1 LDVLSYWFCWLLL
14 LNWLIAPISIVVL
27 GWPVQAEG
35 AQCSF
40 SGLHS
45 CCIYCTSDLCIGFL
59 CTDIF
64 SLDSVQPPYVS
75 CYVVVFCFPFFTSLS
90 NIFPPSYLIKPSMWI
105 SKFPLQIKIS
115 TCICKFL
122 LHALFTYP
130 VFILEGPIHLNL
142 HSHATENYV
151 MSSSFQF
158 SLVSFV
164 LKLFNFLQYCCIL
177 LRVYHYYGTQW
188 LFWMPFIWLLFSR
201 YLENMFK

>member
-1 LDVLSYWFCWLLL
+1 MLSYWFCWLLL

-59 CTDIF
+59 CTDIS

-90 NIFPPSYLIKPSMWI
+90 NIFPPSYLIKPSMCI

-130 VFILEGPIHLNL
+130 VFILEGPIHLRFTSPRYWKL
-142 HSHATENYV
+142 CIE
-151 MSSSFQF
+151 FFF
-158 SLVSFV
+158 SVFTGV
-164 LKLFNFLQYCCIL
+164 FCFKIVYFLQ
-177 LRVYHYYGTQW
+177 
-188 LFWMPFIWLLFSR
+188 
-201 YLENMFK
+201 